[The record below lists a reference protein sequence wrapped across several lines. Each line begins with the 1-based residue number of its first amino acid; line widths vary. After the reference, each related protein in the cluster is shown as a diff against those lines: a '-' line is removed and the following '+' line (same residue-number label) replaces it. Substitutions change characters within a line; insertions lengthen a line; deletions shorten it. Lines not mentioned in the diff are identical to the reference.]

1 MSSRSTYPLKKE
13 RMFSQ
18 IRTLAQNYNYLCIS
32 KLEKVRSVQLMMLR
46 KMLRNDAKFFVV
58 KNKVAL
64 RALMGTKFDFDTK
77 LEEKFRGQNLLIF
90 TNQNPFKLSILLS
103 KNKVSLPAKAGDIA
117 TDDIIISAG
126 NTGLQPGPI
135 LSEFKEAGVPTK
147 IDSGSIWI
155 TKDTVVAKK
164 GDVISPKL
172 AGLLSK
178 LNIKPIKAGLTIS
191 FAFMDGVVLSEEDLL
206 LDLEKI
212 KSEIQTAYLEA
223 KNLSINSNYFTKETI
238 SEILCKAHQQ
248 AYGLALNAGYITKEN
263 IPVLL
268 QKYEIIGRQIYEK
281 LKEKGYN

>member
-1 MSSRSTYPLKKE
+1 MSSRSAYPLKKE
-13 RMFSQ
+13 QMFFQ
-18 IRTLAQNYNYLCIS
+18 IKTLAQNYNYLCIS
-32 KLEKVRSVQLMMLR
+32 RLEKVRSVQLMMLR

-64 RALMGTKFDFDTK
+64 RALMGTKFGFDTK

-206 LDLEKI
+206 LNLEKI
-212 KSEIQTAYLEA
+212 KNEIQSAYLEA
-223 KNLSINSNYFTKETI
+223 KNLSINSNYFTRETI

-268 QKYEIIGRQIYEK
+268 QKYEIIGKQIYEK

>member
-223 KNLSINSNYFTKETI
+223 KNLSINSNYFTRETI